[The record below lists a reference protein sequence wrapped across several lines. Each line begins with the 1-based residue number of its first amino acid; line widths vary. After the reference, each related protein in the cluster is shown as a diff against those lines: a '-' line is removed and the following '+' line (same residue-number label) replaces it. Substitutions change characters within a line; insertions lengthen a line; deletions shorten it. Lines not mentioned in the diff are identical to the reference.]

1 MKTTFYMLVIVIVSY
16 ILLVFISPSVADN
29 IGDKLGIKDTNEQI
43 RNFKSGL
50 DIFSTN
56 TSTWTSVE
64 NSWTS
69 ATNTGTW
76 VNPLEQV
83 TDLQWWVMQAR
94 DIITNKISETKTDL
108 DDTRKAVDE
117 TNKNIQKTQD
127 SINATLDSVNQV
139 QTSLWKIVK

>member
-56 TSTWTSVE
+56 TSTWTSTA
-64 NSWTS
+64 NTS
-69 ATNTGTW
+69 TW

-83 TDLQWWVMQAR
+83 TDLQWWVMQAKQ
-94 DIITNKISETKTDL
+94 IITDKISETKTDI

-117 TNKNIQKTQD
+117 TNKNIQKTQE
-127 SINATLDSVNQV
+127 SINATIDSASAIQS
-139 QTSLWKIVK
+139 SLEKVVK